1 MDYYDAT
8 NSLGWK
14 VDLSNDAIQVKL
26 NSDTYTYD
34 LMGYPSDQNMAFE
47 EDVWY
52 CYVLNVDQRN
62 RKLEHHV
69 YKRNVDDENDA
80 ASLSS
85 TILRKVY
92 QGSQDITPIT
102 YQIERN
108 VTCQILASDMSVT
121 NIRLFMETIPANQ
134 HNKICNQYI
143 IRDDS
148 KYLVFAD
155 NATTRLYLPKFP
167 LYE

>member
-1 MDYYDAT
+1 
-8 NSLGWK
+8 
-14 VDLSNDAIQVKL
+14 
-26 NSDTYTYD
+26 
-34 LMGYPSDQNMAFE
+34 MGYPSDQNMAFE

-121 NIRLFMETIPANQ
+121 NIIKYVINILLETILNILSSQIMPLQ
-134 HNKICNQYI
+134 DYI
-143 IRDDS
+143 FRNSHYMNNIKKPLISQRFFLLS
-148 KYLVFAD
+148 HYYNRVVNSQLSLVF
-155 NATTRLYLPKFP
+155 T
-167 LYE
+167 